1 MPTSQENGK
10 FYVDFLFLNFEL
22 NQILNIKKPNSS
34 ASNRIINARDHASIQ
49 LNIADV
55 DPVLGVMTGKYK
67 TYAICG
73 SIRQMGESDDSM
85 NHMSKRDGIL
95 PS

>member
-1 MPTSQENGK
+1 MVILRGFSSSKCQCNVKGK
-10 FYVDFLFLNFEL
+10 IFYSK
-22 NQILNIKKPNSS
+22 IKKNSS

-73 SIRQMGESDDSM
+73 SIRQMGESDDSL

-95 PS
+95 PQ